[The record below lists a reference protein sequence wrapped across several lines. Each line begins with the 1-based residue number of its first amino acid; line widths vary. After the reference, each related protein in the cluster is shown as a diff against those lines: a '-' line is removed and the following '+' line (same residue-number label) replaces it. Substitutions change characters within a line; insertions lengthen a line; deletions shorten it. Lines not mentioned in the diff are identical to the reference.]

1 VKTAAKKWLRNA
13 MVAIV
18 APSNALTTA
27 HHRFPRHRSGGV
39 SLYEYVSA
47 K

>member
-1 VKTAAKKWLRNA
+1 MAAKKWSPTD

-18 APSNALTTA
+18 APSDALITTD
-27 HHRFPRHRSGGV
+27 HPFPRHRSGGV

>member
-1 VKTAAKKWLRNA
+1 VKTAAKKWLPID

-18 APSNALTTA
+18 APSDALTATDNLVL
-27 HHRFPRHRSGGV
+27 RHRSGGV
-39 SLYEYVSA
+39 YLYEYVSS

>member
-1 VKTAAKKWLRNA
+1 MAAKKWSPID

-18 APSNALTTA
+18 APSNALIATD
-27 HHRFPRHRSGGV
+27 HPFPRHHSGGV
-39 SLYEYVSA
+39 SFYEYVSA